1 MFILRGVIKVAK
13 ILAVDDDQ
21 DILVLIKNI
30 LQREQHYVCTQDRVA
45 NLPLEFFGGYDL
57 ILLDVM
63 MKDMS
68 GFDLCRKIRH
78 VVDCPILFVTA
89 KANEEDL
96 VKGLMMGGDDY
107 ITKPF
112 SIQELSA
119 RVYAHL
125 RRENRDQYISK
136 RIISGVTFDLNTKE
150 VSIEGRKL
158 SLTKTEYLI
167 CEFLARHKGRVFTRE
182 EIYDAVY
189 GIDGNALC
197 STVTEFIRT
206 IRYKFKEHEM
216 VPIKTI
222 WGVGYKWE

>member
-1 MFILRGVIKVAK
+1 MAK
-13 ILAVDDDQ
+13 ILAVDDDK
-21 DILVLIKNI
+21 DILVLIKNM
-30 LQREQHYVCTQDRVA
+30 LQREQHDVCTQERIA
-45 NLPLEFFGGYDL
+45 NINLEFFQGYDL

-63 MKDMS
+63 MEDMS
-68 GFDLCRKIRH
+68 GFDLCEKIRN
-78 VVDCPILFVTA
+78 VVNCPILFLTA
-89 KANEEDL
+89 KADEEDL
-96 VKGLMMGGDDY
+96 VKGLMVGGDDY

-112 SIQELSA
+112 SVQELNA

-125 RRENRDQYISK
+125 RRETREQYINK

-150 VSIEGRKL
+150 VSIEGSKL

-189 GIDGNALC
+189 GIDGNALS
-197 STVTEFIRT
+197 STITEFIRT
-206 IRYKFKEHEM
+206 IRYKFKEHNIL
-216 VPIKTI
+216 PIQTI

>member
-1 MFILRGVIKVAK
+1 MAK
-13 ILAVDDDQ
+13 ILAVDDDK
-21 DILVLIKNI
+21 DILVLIKNM
-30 LQREQHYVCTQDRVA
+30 LQREQHDVCTQDRIA
-45 NLPLEFFGGYDL
+45 NINLEFFQGYDL

-68 GFDLCRKIRH
+68 GFDLCEKIRN
-78 VVDCPILFVTA
+78 VVNCPILFLTA
-89 KANEEDL
+89 KADEEDL
-96 VKGLMMGGDDY
+96 VKGLMVGGDDY

-112 SIQELSA
+112 SVQELNA

-125 RRENRDQYISK
+125 RREARDQYINK

-150 VSIEGRKL
+150 VSIEGSKL

-189 GIDGNALC
+189 GIDGNALS
-197 STVTEFIRT
+197 STITEFIRT
-206 IRYKFKEHEM
+206 IRYKFKEHNIS
-216 VPIKTI
+216 PIQTI